1 MGNLL
6 SILEERIK
14 NKNEKFIDLQ
24 EKAEN
29 KLYNQLNGIINKND
43 EVGEFQNQLKKL
55 KDIGRKLMEDGDF
68 TQALT
73 LFKETSDLL
82 LEEGRKREAVYF
94 SLQFN
99 KLRGLLIER
108 KEKIDELREAR
119 SKNNQI
125 NVLRLF
131 PDIIDLSKRLKDDEA
146 LRRYESEFM
155 DFKENFDINEGN
167 LLSER
172 TKLAKKAAILE
183 KQELFK
189 DAAVLYQKA
198 EKISSVL
205 NIMNYENGSNVK
217 KFKNKKEDCRKKSNY
232 SSP

>member
-6 SILEERIK
+6 SSLEKRIK
-14 NKNEKFIDLQ
+14 KSNEKFIDLQ
-24 EKAEN
+24 KKAEN
-29 KLYNQLNGIINKND
+29 RLFDQLNGIISKND
-43 EVGEFQNQLKKL
+43 EVEEFQTQLKKL
-55 KDIGRKLMEDGDF
+55 KDIGRKLMDDGDF

-125 NVLRLF
+125 EILRLF
-131 PDIIDLSKRLKDDEA
+131 PTIIDLSRRLKDDESVN
-146 LRRYESEFM
+146 RYESEFI
-155 DFKENFDINEGN
+155 DFKENININRKN
-167 LLSER
+167 LLAER
-172 TKLAKKAAILE
+172 IKLAKKAIILE
-183 KQELFK
+183 KQGLFK
-189 DAAVLYQKA
+189 DAAILYQKA

-205 NIMNYENGSNVK
+205 SILGYENGSNVN
-217 KFKNKKEDCRKKSNY
+217 KFKDKKEDCRKKSNY

>member
-6 SILEERIK
+6 STLEKRIK
-14 NKNEKFIDLQ
+14 ESNEKFIDLQ
-24 EKAEN
+24 QKAEN
-29 KLYNQLNGIINKND
+29 KLFEQLNGIISKND
-43 EVGEFQNQLKKL
+43 EIEEFQTQLKKL
-55 KDIGRKLMEDGDF
+55 KDIGRKLMDDGDF

-73 LFKETSDLL
+73 LFKETSDFL

-125 NVLRLF
+125 EILRLF
-131 PDIIDLSKRLKDDEA
+131 PTIINLSKQLKDDEA
-146 LRRYESEFM
+146 VNRYESEFI
-155 DFKENFDINEGN
+155 DFKENININRKN
-167 LLSER
+167 LLAER
-172 TKLAKKAAILE
+172 IKLAKKAIILE
-183 KQELFK
+183 KQGLFK
-189 DAAVLYQKA
+189 DAAILYQKA

-205 NIMNYENGSNVK
+205 SIMGYENDSNIT
-217 KFKNKKEDCRKKSNY
+217 KFKKKKEDCRKKSNY
-232 SSP
+232 SAP